1 VVDEELNERVTRLER
16 QMTVIQKDVKDT
28 RTLVAGIDHDVAEM
42 KQTQI
47 GHTGVLNAVR
57 ADQLDLREEMDRRFE
72 DLERR
77 MEQGFEQ
84 TRLGFE
90 ETNREFAKVHGKFA
104 TMKVSLGRIIELL
117 EPERPA

>member
-1 VVDEELNERVTRLER
+1 MVDEELNERVTRLER

-57 ADQLDLREEMDRRFE
+57 ADQVDFRNEVNDLREEMKA
-72 DLERR
+72 
-77 MEQGFEQ
+77 GFEQ

-117 EPERPA
+117 EREPPA

>member
-1 VVDEELNERVTRLER
+1 MVDEELNERVTRLER

-57 ADQLDLREEMDRRFE
+57 EDQLDLRKEMDLRFKDLREEMK
-72 DLERR
+72 
-77 MEQGFEQ
+77 
-84 TRLGFE
+84 TGFE

-117 EPERPA
+117 EREPPA

>member
-1 VVDEELNERVTRLER
+1 MVDEELNERVTRLER

-57 ADQLDLREEMDRRFE
+57 EDQLDLRNEVQDLREEMKA
-72 DLERR
+72 
-77 MEQGFEQ
+77 
-84 TRLGFE
+84 GFE

-117 EPERPA
+117 ETERPA